1 MHFHKRRNN
10 KKLSQEELILQAQQ
24 DDYNALEELIKR
36 EQKNAYATFYY
47 LSKNKEDI
55 HDLTQEA
62 LFRMAKNIKNLR
74 EPKKFQGWFNQIIT
88 NLFNDEMR
96 KKYKTPLHLSIDAEP
111 NEKNNVVTITEIRD
125 KKKLPAENTLT
136 NELNQKIINAIHSLP
151 EPFRIAIVL
160 RELQGLS
167 YEEIANITQ
176 TSIGT
181 IKSRIARARTK
192 LQENL
197 KPYLIQ

>member
-1 MHFHKRRNN
+1 MHLLKRSH
-10 KKLSQEELILQAQQ
+10 KKLTREELILRSQQ
-24 DDYNALEELIKR
+24 DDYLALEELIKR
-36 EQKNAYATFYY
+36 EQKNAYASFFY
-47 LSKNKEDI
+47 LATEKEDI
-55 HDLTQEA
+55 LDLTQEA
-62 LFRMAKNIKNLR
+62 LFRMAKNIKSLR
-74 EPKKFQGWFNQIIT
+74 DPKKFQAWFNQIIT

-96 KKYKTPLHLSIDAEP
+96 KKYKRPQQISIDDTS
-111 NEKNNVVTITEIRD
+111 NENKNVINISEIKDR
-125 KKKLPAENTLT
+125 KKLPAENTLAG
-136 NELNQKIINAIHSLP
+136 ELNKKITDAIHNLP

-167 YEEIANITQ
+167 YEEISDITQ

-192 LQENL
+192 LQESL